1 MRVLI
6 MLLWGLLLVSI
17 IAAQGAGETL
27 IAYTP
32 VKQFPLTARSTMPAP
47 GDLMWVTPYGK
58 PVEYV
63 ETDMYDPSGWDWSS
77 DGRYVLHGADTGLA
91 VLDRHYPAQYS
102 VTQPQEE
109 MQYAWSAWSPD
120 AEQIAYAA
128 SPPTPR
134 DLSQPQH
141 FRYHLF
147 ITDSEG
153 GQHRLLTE
161 EVELWSRPFWS
172 PGGHEILFLGM
183 KPGWNKTHTL
193 PPPSRGL
200 YKINT
205 DGTNLKQLAENA
217 ASAAWSPD
225 GRRIAFTSLQQSAD
239 TPPSRT
245 SRVVI
250 MDSNGQNRRVLA
262 EGAGWRFIRAPW
274 SANGRYL
281 LYQSD
286 VPARGLSYLWLLD
299 VETGVENP
307 LAKAHTIGGA
317 DWSPDGTQ
325 IVYTPS
331 AGGAADICIIP
342 IATREERCL
351 GVEAHPL
358 SEPRWRS
365 VQYMSSG

>member
-1 MRVLI
+1 MRVLF

-32 VKQFPLTARSTMPAP
+32 VKQLPVTARSMVSAP

-63 ETDMYDPSGWDWSS
+63 ETDMYDPAGWDWSA
-77 DGRYVLHGADTGLA
+77 DGRYVLHGTHTGIA
-91 VLDRHYPAQYS
+91 VLDRHYPAQYF
-102 VTQPQEE
+102 VTQPQQE
-109 MQYAWSAWSPD
+109 MQYLWSAWSPD

-128 SPPTPR
+128 SQPTRR

-147 ITDSEG
+147 ITGSEG

-161 EVELWSRPFWS
+161 EVELWSKPVWS
-172 PGGHEILFLGM
+172 PGGREILFLGM
-183 KPGWNKTHTL
+183 KPGWDKNRVR
-193 PPPSRGL
+193 PPQGL

-205 DGTNLKQLAENA
+205 DGTSLKQLAENA
-217 ASAAWSPD
+217 ASPVWSPD
-225 GRRIAFTSLQQSAD
+225 GGRVAFTTLHGGED
-239 TPPSRT
+239 TPDSRT
-245 SRVVI
+245 SRIEIV
-250 MDSNGQNRRVLA
+250 DSSGQNRRVLA

-281 LYQSD
+281 LYQND
-286 VPARGLSYLWLLD
+286 EPLKGLSQLWLLD
-299 VETGVENP
+299 VETGVESP
-307 LAKAHTIGGA
+307 LAKARTIGGA

-325 IVYTPS
+325 IVYSPS
-331 AGGAADICIIP
+331 AGGAADICIIA
-342 IATREERCL
+342 ITTREERCL
-351 GVEAHPL
+351 GVEAHWL

-365 VQYMSSG
+365 VQYMNSG